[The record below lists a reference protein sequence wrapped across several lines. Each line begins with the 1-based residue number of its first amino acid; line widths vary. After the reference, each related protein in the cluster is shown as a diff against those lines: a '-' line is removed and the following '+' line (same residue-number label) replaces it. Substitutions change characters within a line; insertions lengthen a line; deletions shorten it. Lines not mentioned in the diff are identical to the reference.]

1 MKINNKNNILIV
13 GLGIVGGSYARG
25 FTKAGYKVNAID
37 TDRETIDFALE
48 NNIVA
53 RGTTKI
59 DREMIES
66 ADVIIFALYPHIF
79 KEWIEKNQW
88 YFRSGTIITDV
99 TGVKGGL
106 VRYIQDIL
114 RDDCEYIAA
123 HPMAGCEK
131 LGIKHSDETIF
142 YDANYIVVPTE
153 KNTKEAKAVC
163 RQIGEILKF
172 AKISELSPEDHD
184 EMIGFVSQLTHC
196 IAMSLMTCDHTE
208 NLEDYTGDSFR
219 DLTRI
224 ARIDETM
231 WSELFLLNKDALLH
245 QMKLFTMELS
255 KLERMLMEADKE
267 GIKDMMRRSTARRKL
282 FDKEPPATK
291 EKEEKEE

>member
-1 MKINNKNNILIV
+1 MNVKNDNISKLQFDEFLRAIGISKNDTFSLLLGAGCSINSDIPSAEDCIWEWKRDIYKTNNPSVLGWIDNYKNKK
-13 GLGIVGGSYARG
+13 S
-25 FTKAGYKVNAID
+25 
-37 TDRETIDFALE
+37 
-48 NNIVA
+48 
-53 RGTTKI
+53 
-59 DREMIES
+59 
-66 ADVIIFALYPHIF
+66 
-79 KEWIEKNQW
+79 Q
-88 YFRSGTIITDV
+88 TIIQNWLDN
-99 TGVKGGL
+99 
-106 VRYIQDIL
+106 Q
-114 RDDCEYIAA
+114 
-123 HPMAGCEK
+123 
-131 LGIKHSDETIF
+131 GI
-142 YDANYIVVPTE
+142 YPE

-291 EKEEKEE
+291 EKEE